1 MVGVKRPFIP
11 ATLPIAAIDWIALIP
26 AIGAAS
32 IAIARY
38 DGMLTLL
45 PQEASLRQLLR
56 TPLTMREAAL
66 SSRIEGTDVSIG
78 EVLRSEAGDEPANEA
93 VRQDVEEVVNYR
105 LALEAAEEELKRRP
119 FSLNLV
125 RNIHKVLMTSV
136 RGQNKAPGEFRRVQ
150 NYIGRSGAGIE
161 EASFIPP
168 SPEILLKALG
178 EWEIYFHAD
187 ERNVLVQLAVVHAQ
201 FEILHPFLD
210 GNGRIGRILIPL
222 FLHQKG
228 LLKSPTFYLS
238 EYLEEHRSEYIDRLA
253 ALHRQSDGWTQ
264 WCAFFLEA
272 IKVQSERNVIRVESI
287 LKLRESLAVR
297 LSSLTNSSYAD
308 VVLDAMFEKPIFNVH
323 SLRERDGMPGRP
335 MMTRLLAALVAGDVL
350 RLVVK
355 GAGRKGNVYSLH
367 QLVRLC
373 EAAPPKHKKV

>member
-1 MVGVKRPFIP
+1 LEKY
-11 ATLPIAAIDWIALIP
+11 
-26 AIGAAS
+26 S
-32 IAIARY
+32 
-38 DGMLTLL
+38 
-45 PQEASLRQLLR
+45 
-56 TPLTMREAAL
+56 
-66 SSRIEGTDVSIG
+66 
-78 EVLRSEAGDEPANEA
+78 RSEAGDEPANEA

-105 LALEAAEEELKRRP
+105 HALEAAEEELTRRP

-136 RGQNKAPGEFRRVQ
+136 RGHNKAPGEFRRVQ
-150 NYIGRSGAGIE
+150 NYIGRPGAGIE

-168 SPEILLKALG
+168 SPELLLKALG

-187 ERNVLVQLAVVHAQ
+187 ERNVLVQLAIVHAQ

-228 LLKSPTFYLS
+228 LLKSPMFYLS
-238 EYLEEHRSEYIDRLA
+238 EYLEEHRSEYISRLA
-253 ALHRQSDGWTQ
+253 ALHHESDGWTQ

-272 IKVQSERNVIRVESI
+272 ITVQSERNVKRVESI
-287 LKLRESLAVR
+287 LKLREGLTLR
-297 LSSLTNSSYAD
+297 LRTLTNSSYSE
-308 VVLDAMFEKPIFNVH
+308 VLLDAMFDRPIFNIQSMLH
-323 SLRERDGMPGRP
+323 RDGMPGRP
-335 MMTRLLAALVAGDVL
+335 MMTRLLASLVAGDVL

-373 EAAPPKHKKV
+373 EAAPSKRKKL

>member
-1 MVGVKRPFIP
+1 MKKPFIP
-11 ATLPIAAIDWIALIP
+11 PALPIEAIDWVALIP
-26 AIGAAS
+26 AIGKAS
-32 IAIARY
+32 VAIARY
-38 DGMLTLL
+38 DGMLTLI
-45 PQEASLRQLLR
+45 PHEANLRQLLR
-56 TPLTMREAAL
+56 TPLTMREATL

-78 EVLRSEAGDEPANEA
+78 EVLRSEAGDIPVNEA

-105 LALEAAEEELKRRP
+105 LALEAAEEELTRRP

-125 RNIHKVLMTSV
+125 RNIHRVLMTSV
-136 RGQNKAPGEFRRVQ
+136 RGHNKAPVEFRRVQ

-238 EYLEEHRSEYIDRLA
+238 EYLEEHRSEYIARLA
-253 ALHRQSDGWTQ
+253 ALHRESNGWTA

-272 IKVQSERNVIRVESI
+272 IAVQSDRNVTRVESI
-287 LKLRESLAVR
+287 LKLREDLTLRVR
-297 LSSLTNSSYAD
+297 SLTHSSYSD
-308 VVLDAMFEKPIFNVH
+308 VVLDAMFEKPVFNVH

-335 MMTRLLAALVAGDVL
+335 MMTRLLAALVAGGVL
-350 RLVVK
+350 KLVVK

-367 QLVRLC
+367 QLVKLC
-373 EAAPPKHKKV
+373 EAAPPRQRKV